1 MLLQPHPREWWAA
14 RSSPDLHDCGD
25 RCVLRVRQS
34 PNGDSSHQPTLLSI
48 KQVVLRCSNARQ
60 WDSVCRT
67 SGAFRMLA
75 GSFIAV
81 ILRFGGWQIYLLATD
96 LILVLLFPS
105 LCLCYLKLI
114 RSKTLFLSIFHTEI
128 FFLRLILPVPLFHL
142 TGALSA

>member
-14 RSSPDLHDCGD
+14 RSSPDLHDCDG

-34 PNGDSSHQPTLLSI
+34 PNGDSSHQPMLLSI
-48 KQVVLRCSNARQ
+48 KQVVLRYSNARQ

-67 SGAFRMLA
+67 WCFSDACWLVHSRD
-75 GSFIAV
+75 SP
-81 ILRFGGWQIYLLATD
+81 LRRVADIPSATD

-128 FFLRLILPVPLFHL
+128 FFLRLILPAPFFI
-142 TGALSA
+142 